1 MADLSNKRVAILS
14 ETGFEESELMEPKA
28 ALEKAGARVDILSPQ
43 HKIKS
48 WKNGNWG
55 GVELVSDIQVA
66 DARPGDY
73 DALLLP
79 GGVLNP
85 DKLRQDRDA
94 VEFTTRFMES
104 GKPVAAICHGAQTLI
119 ETGLVKG
126 RRMTSYPGIQRD
138 LSNAGANWVDEEV
151 VEDEALITSRRPGDI
166 PAFNARLLKRLS
178 EA

>member
-1 MADLSNKRVAILS
+1 MAILS

-28 ALEKAGARVDILSPQ
+28 ALENAGARVDILSPQ

-66 DARPGDY
+66 DAKPGDY
-73 DALLLP
+73 DALVLP

-94 VEFTTRFMES
+94 VEFTARFMES
-104 GKPVAAICHGAQTLI
+104 GKLVAAICHGPQTLI

-138 LSNAGANWVDEEV
+138 LSNAGANWVNEEV
-151 VEDEALITSRRPGDI
+151 VEDEALITSRRPSDI

-178 EA
+178 ES